1 MDHGQAN
8 IRDYHECRR
17 GATVRV
23 RQVCFIVFINK
34 VWQ

>member
-8 IRDYHECRR
+8 IRGYDEFRR
-17 GATVRV
+17 GTAVRV

-34 VWQ
+34 VGQ

>member
-8 IRDYHECRR
+8 IRGYDEFRR
-17 GATVRV
+17 SAAVWV

-34 VWQ
+34 VLQ